1 MRKLAQSFFISL
13 IAFYMVVQFIPAVE
27 YGDKNENLLLLSFT
41 FALLA
46 VFIKPFI
53 KMILLPFNLVTFGFV
68 GALVNWGIIFLLTF
82 ILPYFSL
89 GSFNFPGYDLLG
101 FMIPAFTSTPLITA
115 SILSIGVSFTTALIY
130 YLMK

>member
-13 IAFYMVVQFIPAVE
+13 IAFFIVAQFIPGID
-27 YGDKNENLLLLSFT
+27 YGGENVNLLLVSFT

-53 KMILLPFNLVTFGFV
+53 KMILLPFNLVTFGAV
-68 GALVNWGIIFLLTF
+68 GALINWGIIFLLTF
-82 ILPYFSL
+82 ILPFFSI
-89 GSFNFPGYDLLG
+89 GSFNFPGYDLVG
-101 FMIPAFTSTPLITA
+101 FMIPSFTSTTLVTA
-115 SILSIGVSFTTALIY
+115 SILSIGVSFTSALIY